1 MSDNKLF
8 SEFPSIT
15 KEAWEQLINEDL
27 KGADYEKKLVWKPLD
42 GFSVQPY
49 YMAEDVKN
57 AMPANHPG
65 QTPFI
70 RGYQARGNT
79 WKIIQQIDT
88 TNTAEA
94 NSFAC
99 NALRRGA
106 DGVSFRLDFSDKQEE
121 MAALLKD
128 IDLKK
133 SAVHFH
139 SHHSYSI
146 LAELLKVEAASKGVQ
161 NSDLSGSFNFDS
173 FGYYLLKGSYYNSHE
188 DNMNELK
195 CLIENVGKCLPGYK
209 VMNVNGQHFANAG
222 ASAVQELGF
231 AVASA
236 HEYLQEMLNKGLK
249 AEDVLPK
256 MKMTLSVGPSY
267 FLEMAKF
274 RAARWLWASVASQYS
289 GNPELQKI
297 TIHGV
302 SSLYNK
308 TLYDLYNNML
318 RNTTEAMS
326 AALGGADEITIL
338 PHDFILGKE
347 SEFGDRIARNVQ
359 LLLKEE
365 SHFADVAD
373 PAAGSYYIESLTQ
386 SVAEY
391 AWKQF
396 QMIEENG
403 GFRKAMESGLI
414 KSEIEK
420 TAAKREKDIATRK
433 MVYVGVNN
441 YPNTNEQFAEAA
453 AFIKAPNA
461 EGNALNMQR
470 GAWSFEQIRMR
481 TDKHV
486 AAGNKRPRVT
496 MLQFGN
502 IAMRN
507 ARAIFATNFFGMAGY
522 EITTILNDDSIQDGV
537 KKAMYENPGI
547 IVLCSSDEEYP
558 TLGVEYLNALR
569 NANIPVVMA
578 GSPGDN
584 EAMYREA
591 GVHSFVH
598 MRTAALEALENYHT
612 VLSVQ

>member
-8 SEFPSIT
+8 SEFPPVT
-15 KEAWEQLINEDL
+15 KQAWEQLINEDL

-42 GFSVQPY
+42 GFSIQPY

-57 AMPANHPG
+57 VLPANHPG
-65 QTPFI
+65 QAPYV
-70 RGYQARGNT
+70 RGYKASGNE
-79 WKIIQQIDT
+79 WKIIQQIDSPDA
-88 TNTAEA
+88 AEA
-94 NSFAC
+94 NRFAS
-99 NALRRGA
+99 NALQRGA
-106 DGVSFRLDFSDKQEE
+106 NGVSFKLDFSDKQEDLST
-121 MAALLKD
+121 LLKD
-128 IDLKK
+128 IDLTK

-146 LAELLKVEAASKGVQ
+146 LAELLKAEAASKGVQ
-161 NSDLSGSFNFDS
+161 NSALCGSFNFDS
-173 FGYYLLKGSYYNSHE
+173 FGYYLLKGEYYNSHE

-195 CLIENVGKCLPGYK
+195 CLIENVGMSLPGYK
-209 VMNVNGQHFANAG
+209 VLNVNGQHFANAG

-231 AVASA
+231 AIASA
-236 HEYLQEMLNKGLK
+236 HEYLQEMLNKGMK

-256 MKMTLSVGPSY
+256 MRITLSVGPSY

-274 RAARWLWASVASQYS
+274 RAARWLWATVAAQYTS
-289 GNPELQKI
+289 NAELQKV

-386 SVAEY
+386 SVAEF
-391 AWKQF
+391 AWNQF
-396 QMIEENG
+396 RMIESAG

-414 KSEIEK
+414 KTEIEK
-420 TAAKREKDIATRK
+420 TAAKREKDIASRK

-453 AFIKAPNA
+453 AFVKAPNA
-461 EGNALNMQR
+461 EGNALNIKR

-481 TDKHV
+481 ADKHV

-507 ARAIFATNFFGMAGY
+507 ARAIFASNFFGMAGY

-537 KKAMYENPGI
+537 KKALDEKPGI
-547 IVLCSSDEEYP
+547 IVLCSSDNEYP
-558 TLGVEYLNALR
+558 TLGMEYVAALR
-569 NANIPVVMA
+569 NSKISVVIA
-578 GSPGDN
+578 GSSGDN
-584 EAMYREA
+584 EGVYREA

>member
-8 SEFPSIT
+8 SEFPPIT
-15 KEAWEQLINEDL
+15 KEAWEKLINEDL

-161 NSDLSGSFNFDS
+161 NSDLSGSLNFDS

-420 TAAKREKDIATRK
+420 TVAKREKDIATRK

-441 YPNTNEQFAEAA
+441 YPNTKEEFAQAA
-453 AFIKAPNA
+453 DFMNVAKA
-461 EGNALNMQR
+461 EGNALNMKR
-470 GAWSFEQIRMR
+470 GAWSFEQIRLR
-481 TDKHV
+481 TDKYV

-537 KKAMYENPGI
+537 KKALDEKPGI
-547 IVLCSSDEEYP
+547 IVLCSSDDEYP
-558 TLGVEYLNALR
+558 TLGVEYLKVLR
-569 NANIPVVMA
+569 NTNIPLVLA
-578 GSPGDN
+578 GSPGEN
-584 EAMYREA
+584 EALYREA

>member
-42 GFSVQPY
+42 GFSIQPY

-57 AMPANHPG
+57 VLPANHPG
-65 QTPFI
+65 QAPYV
-70 RGYQARGNT
+70 RGYKASGNE
-79 WKIIQQIDT
+79 WKIIQQIDAPDA
-88 TNTAEA
+88 AEA
-94 NSFAC
+94 NRFAC
-99 NALRRGA
+99 NALQRGA
-106 DGVSFRLDFSDKQEE
+106 NGVSFKLDFSDKQEDLST
-121 MAALLKD
+121 LLKD
-128 IDLKK
+128 IDLTK

-146 LAELLKVEAASKGVQ
+146 LAELLKAEAASKGVK

-195 CLIENVGKCLPGYK
+195 CLIENVSKCLPGYK
-209 VMNVNGQHFANAG
+209 VLNINGQHFANAG

-231 AVASA
+231 AIASA

-256 MKMTLSVGPSY
+256 MRITLSVGPSY

-274 RAARWLWASVASQYS
+274 RAARWLWASVASQYTS
-289 GNPELQKI
+289 NPELQKI

-386 SVAEY
+386 SVAEF
-391 AWKQF
+391 AWNQF
-396 QMIEENG
+396 RMIESAG
-403 GFRKAMESGLI
+403 GFRTAMESGLI
-414 KSEIEK
+414 KTEIEK
-420 TAAKREKDIATRK
+420 TAAKREKDIASRK

-453 AFIKAPNA
+453 AFIHAPIA
-461 EGNALNMQR
+461 EGNALNIKR

-481 TDKHV
+481 ADKHV

-507 ARAIFATNFFGMAGY
+507 ARAIFASNFFGMAGY

-537 KKAMYENPGI
+537 KKALDEQPGI
-547 IVLCSSDEEYP
+547 IVLCSSDDEYP
-558 TLGVEYLNALR
+558 TLGMEYVAALR
-569 NANIPVVMA
+569 NSKIPVVMA

-584 EAMYREA
+584 EGMYREA

-598 MRTAALEALENYHT
+598 MRTAAIEALENYHT

>member
-1 MSDNKLF
+1 MSDHKLF
-8 SEFPSIT
+8 SEFPPIS

-49 YMAEDVKN
+49 YMAED
-57 AMPANHPG
+57 AQHMMPANHPG
-65 QTPFI
+65 QAPFV
-70 RGYQARGNT
+70 RGYNAKGNH
-79 WKIIQQIDT
+79 WAIIQQIDS
-88 TNTAEA
+88 TNAEEA
-94 NSFAC
+94 NRFALQ
-99 NALRRGA
+99 ALSRGA
-106 DGVSFRLDFSDKQEE
+106 DGVSFRLDYINNNEDV
-121 MAALLKD
+121 AYLLKG
-128 IDLKK
+128 IDLTE
-133 SAVHFH
+133 SITHFH
-139 SHHSYSI
+139 SFYSYSI
-146 LAELLKVEAASKGVQ
+146 LAELMKAEIVRQGVDVSLMQ
-161 NSDLSGSFNFDS
+161 GSFNFDS
-173 FGYYLLKGSYYNSHE
+173 FGYYLTHGSYYNSCE

-195 CLIENVGKCLPGYK
+195 CLIERVNQLLPRYK
-209 VMNVNGQHFANAG
+209 VLNVNGQHFANAG

-231 AVASA
+231 SIASA
-236 HEYLQEMLNKGLK
+236 HEYLQEMLNRGMK

-256 MKMTLSVGPSY
+256 MKITLSVGPSY
-267 FLEMAKF
+267 FLEIAKF
-274 RAARWLWASVASQYS
+274 RAARWLWASVASQYTS
-289 GNPELQKI
+289 NPELQKI

-338 PHDFILGKE
+338 PHDFLLGRE

-420 TAAKREKDIATRK
+420 TAAKREKDIASRK

-441 YPNTNEQFAEAA
+441 YPNTKEEFAQAADFMNEA
-453 AFIKAPNA
+453 KT
-461 EGNALNMQR
+461 EGNALNMKR
-470 GAWSFEQIRMR
+470 GAWSFEQIRLR

-522 EITTILNDDSIQDGV
+522 EITTVLNDDAIQDGV
-537 KKAMYENPGI
+537 KKSLDENPQI

-558 TLGVEYLNALR
+558 TLGVEYLNAIR
-569 NANIPVVMA
+569 NTGIPVVMA
-578 GSPGDN
+578 GNPGEN
-584 EAMYREA
+584 EGLFREA

-598 MRTAALEALENYHT
+598 MRTAALEALENYQT

>member
-8 SEFPSIT
+8 SEFPPVT
-15 KEAWEQLINEDL
+15 KQAWEQLINEDL

-42 GFSVQPY
+42 GFSIQPY

-57 AMPANHPG
+57 VLPANHPG
-65 QTPFI
+65 QAPYV
-70 RGYQARGNT
+70 RGYKASGNE
-79 WKIIQQIDT
+79 WKIIQQIDSPDA
-88 TNTAEA
+88 AEA
-94 NSFAC
+94 NRFAS
-99 NALRRGA
+99 NALQRGA
-106 DGVSFRLDFSDKQEE
+106 NGVSFKLDFSDKQEDLST
-121 MAALLKD
+121 LLKD
-128 IDLKK
+128 IDLTK

-146 LAELLKVEAASKGVQ
+146 LAELLKAEAASKGVQ
-161 NSDLSGSFNFDS
+161 NSALSGSFNFDS
-173 FGYYLLKGSYYNSHE
+173 FGYYLLKGEYYNSHE

-195 CLIENVGKCLPGYK
+195 CLIENVGKSLPGYK
-209 VMNVNGQHFANAG
+209 VVNVNGQHFANAG

-231 AVASA
+231 AIASA

-256 MKMTLSVGPSY
+256 MRITLSVGPSY

-274 RAARWLWASVASQYS
+274 RAARWLWATVAAQYTS
-289 GNPELQKI
+289 NAELQKV

-338 PHDFILGKE
+338 PHDFIVGKE

-386 SVAEY
+386 SVAEF
-391 AWKQF
+391 AWNQF
-396 QMIEENG
+396 RMIESAG

-414 KSEIEK
+414 KTEIEK
-420 TAAKREKDIATRK
+420 TAAKREKDIASRK

-453 AFIKAPNA
+453 AFVNAPIA
-461 EGNALNMQR
+461 EGNSLNIKR

-481 TDKHV
+481 ADKHV

-507 ARAIFATNFFGMAGY
+507 ARAIFASNFFGMAGY
-522 EITTILNDDSIQDGV
+522 EITTILNDDTIQDGV
-537 KKAMYENPGI
+537 KKALDEKPGI
-547 IVLCSSDEEYP
+547 IVLCSSDDEYP
-558 TLGVEYLNALR
+558 TLGMEYMAALR
-569 NANIPVVMA
+569 NSKIPVVMA

-584 EAMYREA
+584 EGVYREA
-591 GVHSFVH
+591 GIHSFVH

>member
-1 MSDNKLF
+1 MSDHKLF
-8 SEFPSIT
+8 SEFPPIS

-49 YMAEDVKN
+49 YMAEDVQHM
-57 AMPANHPG
+57 MPANHPG
-65 QTPFI
+65 QAPFV
-70 RGYQARGNT
+70 RGYNAKGNH
-79 WKIIQQIDT
+79 WAIIQQIDS
-88 TNTAEA
+88 TNAEEA
-94 NSFAC
+94 NRFAL
-99 NALRRGA
+99 NALSRGA
-106 DGVSFRLDFSDKQEE
+106 DGVSFRLDYINNNEDV
-121 MAALLKD
+121 AYLLKG
-128 IDLKK
+128 IDLTE
-133 SAVHFH
+133 SITHFH
-139 SHHSYSI
+139 SFYSYSI
-146 LAELLKVEAASKGVQ
+146 LAELMKAEIVRQGIDVSLMQ
-161 NSDLSGSFNFDS
+161 GSFNFDS
-173 FGYYLLKGSYYNSHE
+173 FGYYLTHGSYYNSCE

-195 CLIENVGKCLPGYK
+195 CLIERVNQLLPRYK
-209 VMNVNGQHFANAG
+209 VLNVNGQHFANAG

-231 AVASA
+231 SIASA
-236 HEYLQEMLNKGLK
+236 HEYLQEMLNRGMK

-256 MKMTLSVGPSY
+256 MKITLSVGPSY
-267 FLEMAKF
+267 FLEIAKF
-274 RAARWLWASVASQYS
+274 RAARWLWASVASQYTS
-289 GNPELQKI
+289 NPELQKI

-338 PHDFILGKE
+338 PHDFLLGRE

-373 PAAGSYYIESLTQ
+373 PSAGSYYIESLTQ

-420 TAAKREKDIATRK
+420 TAAKREKDIAARK

-441 YPNTNEQFAEAA
+441 YPNTKEAFAQAADFMNEA
-453 AFIKAPNA
+453 KT
-461 EGNALNMQR
+461 EGNALNMKR
-470 GAWSFEQIRMR
+470 GAWSFEQIRLR

-486 AAGNKRPRVT
+486 AAGNMRPRIT

-522 EITTILNDDSIQDGV
+522 EITTVLNDDSVMDGV
-537 KKAMYENPGI
+537 KKALDEKPEI

-569 NANIPVVMA
+569 STGVPVVMA
-578 GSPGDN
+578 GNPGEN
-584 EAMYREA
+584 EGLFREA

-598 MRTAALEALENYHT
+598 MRTAALEALENYQT

>member
-8 SEFPSIT
+8 SEFPPIT

-49 YMAEDVKN
+49 YMAEDVKS

-65 QTPFI
+65 QAPFI
-70 RGYQARGNT
+70 RGYHASGNT

-99 NALRRGA
+99 NALNRGA

-121 MAALLKD
+121 LSALLKG
-128 IDLKK
+128 IDLTKA
-133 SAVHFH
+133 AVHFH

-146 LAELLKVEAASKGVQ
+146 LAELLKAEAASKGVQ
-161 NSDLSGSFNFDS
+161 HSNLSGSFNFDS
-173 FGYYLLKGSYYNSHE
+173 FGYYLLKGSFYNSHD

-209 VMNVNGQHFANAG
+209 VLNVNGQHFANAG

-236 HEYLQEMLNKGLK
+236 HEYLQEMLNRGLK

-256 MKMTLSVGPSY
+256 MKITLSVGPSY

-274 RAARWLWASVASQYS
+274 RAARWLWASVASQYTS
-289 GNPELQKI
+289 NPELQKI

-386 SVAEY
+386 SVAEH

-414 KSEIEK
+414 KSEIGK
-420 TAAKREKDIATRK
+420 TAAKREKDIAARK

-441 YPNTNEQFAEAA
+441 YPNTKEEFTQAA
-453 AFIKAPNA
+453 DFMNA
-461 EGNALNMQR
+461 AKDEGNALNMRR
-470 GAWSFEQIRMR
+470 GAWSFEQIRLR

-486 AAGNKRPRVT
+486 AAGKKRPRVT

-522 EITTILNDDSIQDGV
+522 EITTVLNDDSVMDGV
-537 KKAMYENPGI
+537 KKALDEKPGI

-578 GSPGDN
+578 GNPGDN
-584 EAMYREA
+584 EGVYREA

>member
-8 SEFPSIT
+8 SEFPPIS
-15 KEAWEQLINEDL
+15 KEAWEKLINEDL

-49 YMAEDVKN
+49 YMAQDVES
-57 AMPANHPG
+57 AIPANHPG
-65 QTPFI
+65 QSPYV
-70 RGYQARGNT
+70 RGYKTRGNE
-79 WKIIQQIDT
+79 WKIIQQIDSPDA
-88 TNTAEA
+88 AEA
-94 NSFAC
+94 NRFAL
-99 NALRRGA
+99 NALKRGA
-106 DGVSFRLDFSDKQEE
+106 NGVSFRFDYSDKQ
-121 MAALLKD
+121 ADLSKLLKD
-128 IDLKK
+128 IDL
-133 SAVHFH
+133 SESVVHFH
-139 SHHSYSI
+139 ANQSYGI
-146 LAELLKVEAASKGVQ
+146 LAELLKTEASSKGLK
-161 NSDLSGSFNFDS
+161 NSDLRGSFNFDS
-173 FGYYLLKGSYYNSHE
+173 FGYYLLKGSYYNSYE

-195 CLIENVGKCLPGYK
+195 CLIDNVGKCLPGYK
-209 VMNVNGQHFANAG
+209 VLNVNGQHFANAG
-222 ASAVQELGF
+222 ATAVQELGF

-236 HEYLQEMLNKGLK
+236 HEYLQEMLNRGLK

-256 MKMTLSVGPSY
+256 MKITLSVGPSY
-267 FLEMAKF
+267 FLEIAKF
-274 RAARWLWASVASQYS
+274 RAARWLWSTIASQYTS
-289 GNPELQKI
+289 DPELQKI
-297 TIHGV
+297 TIHGI

-365 SHFADVAD
+365 SHFGDVAD

-386 SVAEY
+386 SVADY

-414 KSEIEK
+414 KAEIEK
-420 TAAKREKDIATRK
+420 TTAKREKDIAARK
-433 MVYVGVNN
+433 QVYVGINN
-441 YPNTNEQFAEAA
+441 YPNTTETFAQAA
-453 AFIKAPNA
+453 DFMSTPKA
-461 EGNALNMQR
+461 EGNALLMKR

-502 IAMRN
+502 LAMRN

-522 EITTILNDDSIQDGV
+522 EITTIVNDDSVSEGV
-537 KKAMYENPGI
+537 KKVLDAKPGI
-547 IVLCSSDEEYP
+547 IVLCSSDDEYP

-569 NANIPVVMA
+569 DAKIPVVLA
-578 GSPGDN
+578 GNPGDN
-584 EAMYREA
+584 EGVYREA
-591 GVHSFVH
+591 GVYGFVH
-598 MRTAALEALENYHT
+598 MRTAALEALENYQT